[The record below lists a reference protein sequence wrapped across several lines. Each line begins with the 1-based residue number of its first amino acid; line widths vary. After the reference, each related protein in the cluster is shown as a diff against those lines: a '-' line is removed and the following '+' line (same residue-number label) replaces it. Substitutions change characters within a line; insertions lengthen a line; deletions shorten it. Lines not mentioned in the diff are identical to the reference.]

1 MGDELPEAVLI
12 ELGRL
17 TWSAIHLEDCT
28 DGICHNVVHA
38 NPREDRRP
46 IGQKIKD
53 ALKALSQWQNGDPE
67 VDQIRDWLV
76 RAQLAL
82 EKRNAFLHSV
92 PLILLDEHYRR
103 IGHAL
108 GELPRGDRGY
118 YVRRMDVSELR
129 EVRAVLD
136 AAQEGWEETEMFA
149 YELHPK

>member
-1 MGDELPEAVLI
+1 MPDELSEAVLI

-28 DGICHNVVHA
+28 DGICHNVVPA
-38 NPREDRRP
+38 DPREDRRP

-53 ALKALSQWQNGDPE
+53 ALKALGEWQDGGSE
-67 VDQIRDWLV
+67 VDQIKEWLV

-82 EKRNAFLHSV
+82 EKRNALLHSL

-103 IGHAL
+103 IGHGL
-108 GELPRGDRGY
+108 GEMPRGDRAY
-118 YVRRMDVSELR
+118 YLRPMGVSELR

-136 AAQEGWEETEMFA
+136 AAQEDWEETEMLAF
-149 YELHPK
+149 ELHTT

>member
-1 MGDELPEAVLI
+1 MPDELPEAVLI

-38 NPREDRRP
+38 NPREDRRQ
-46 IGQKIKD
+46 IGTKIKD
-53 ALKALSQWQNGDPE
+53 ALKALNQWPDGSE
-67 VDQIRDWLV
+67 VDQIRDWRA

-92 PLILLDEHYRR
+92 PLVLFDEHFRK
-103 IGHAL
+103 IGDAV
-108 GELPRGDRGY
+108 GEMPRGDRAY
-118 YVRRMDVSELR
+118 YLRRMDVDEVQK
-129 EVRAVLD
+129 VRAVLD